1 MRKKIILKGLAG
13 AAVLAGASQSY
24 GTVVFRP
31 LPTNIPGADP
41 ATGSSTPVN
50 RIIDVD
56 GNGTTDL
63 RISYRSFTSG
73 GFQLQQSFA
82 FGLNGGQTACYGPVG
97 AYSQYYAYE
106 FGAGD
111 LIPGGYQV
119 AQNPRYLTQV
129 VTNVNGYDYA
139 IWYAGDRGFLGFTFM
154 ISGTLHYGFIE
165 FETDLWT
172 GAGTGG
178 VKIFGLAYETQ
189 ANTPIMAQ
197 TVPEPTTLAAL
208 AFGGAG
214 LAAAAYRRRKKS

>member
-1 MRKKIILKGLAG
+1 MRKKSILTGLAG
-13 AAVLAGASQSY
+13 AAALAGASQSY
-24 GTVVFRP
+24 GTVIVRP
-31 LPTNIPGADP
+31 LPTNIAGIDP
-41 ATGSSTPVN
+41 AAGTSATTN

-73 GFQLQQSFA
+73 GFVLQQSFA

-97 AYSQYYAYE
+97 TYAQYYAYE
-106 FGAGD
+106 FQSGD
-111 LIPGGYQV
+111 LIDPGSYQF
-119 AQNPRYLTQV
+119 AQSATYLTQV
-129 VTNVNGYDYA
+129 MTNVDGYNYS
-139 IWYAGDRGFLGFTFM
+139 IWYAGDRGFLGFSFM
-154 ISGTLHYGFIE
+154 ISGELHYGAIE

-178 VKIFGLAYETQ
+178 VKFFSLIYESD
-189 ANTPIMAQ
+189 ANTPI

-214 LAAAAYRRRKKS
+214 LAAAALRRRKKS